1 MRAPVRNRDR
11 RGLQAPG
18 TIEVQG
24 PSGLEVIAPARVV
37 PHEQATY
44 VEMFDKQGLARYFRV
59 SRDTIDWLVK
69 AGLLRAV
76 RIGNQVRFTLEDLE
90 EFIERQ
96 RIQGEAA

>member
-1 MRAPVRNRDR
+1 M
-11 RGLQAPG
+11 
-18 TIEVQG
+18 
-24 PSGLEVIAPARVV
+24 IAPARVV